1 MLKAIESSSS
11 RRTEDADFKHS
22 HTVTHTNTDKE
33 IYSRCSDKA
42 VNPHTTLTSALQRK
56 CGVLQRT
63 HLESDTLMPT

>member
-1 MLKAIESSSS
+1 MLKATESSRS
-11 RRTEDADFKHS
+11 RRMEDADFTHR
-22 HTVTHTNTDKE
+22 HTLTHTNTDKE
-33 IYSRCSDKA
+33 IYSRWTDKA